1 MSQFECFGASPFPRH
16 WIYGPDGALAAE
28 SGVIDFADWTH
39 SDDPG
44 HTPWHH
50 FDRAVLMSHVESQVE
65 RNLAPTVMASH
76 PDLVK
81 IDEGSKLIEQGQPGS
96 TIYLVVDGML
106 RVEVGGEEVA
116 ELGPGA
122 IVGERAV
129 LEGGIATATVTAMTK
144 IKVARLTVAELDR
157 SDLKRVAAGHNH
169 EEN

>member
-1 MSQFECFGASPFPRH
+1 
-16 WIYGPDGALAAE
+16 
-28 SGVIDFADWTH
+28 
-39 SDDPG
+39 
-44 HTPWHH
+44 
-50 FDRAVLMSHVESQVE
+50 MSHVESQVE

-106 RVEVGGEEVA
+106 RVEVDGEEVA

-144 IKVARLTVAELDR
+144 INVARLPVAELDR
-157 SDLKRVAAGHNH
+157 SDLNRVAAGHH
-169 EEN
+169 QEEN